1 MLRTNVYID
10 GFNLYYAI
18 RKTPFKWLN
27 LSALCS
33 RLLPT
38 YNIQKIE
45 YFTAIVIAL
54 PHDLNVTLRQA
65 TYLHALR
72 TLPDLEI
79 HDEGHFVQWPRLLPQ
94 YPLAYIGTNNPAR
107 PPQTVQVLKA
117 EEKGSD
123 VNLASLLL
131 RDCFKNDFDEAAVI
145 SNDSDLTTPIEIV
158 VKDFGKPVTIINP
171 HKKAFLSHQL
181 ISVAS
186 DYRQTINMS
195 AYRDSQFPPTM
206 TDSNGTFSKPT
217 TW

>member
-38 YNIQKIE
+38 HSIQKIK

-54 PHDLNVTLRQA
+54 PHDLNVPLRQA
-65 TYLHALR
+65 IYLRALR
-72 TLPDLEI
+72 TLSDLEI

-94 YPLAYIGTNNPAR
+94 YPLAYIGTNNPTR

-131 RDCFKNDFDEAAVI
+131 RDCFRNDFDEAAVI

-158 VKDFGKPVTIINP
+158 VKDFGKPVKVVNP
-171 HKKAFLSHQL
+171 HRKKYLSHEL
-181 ISVAS
+181 KGVAS
-186 DYRQTINMS
+186 SCFYSINMS
-195 AYRDSQFPPTM
+195 VYRDSQFPPAM
-206 TDSNGTFSKPT
+206 TDSNGTFSKPV